1 MGAIMLRVKRY
12 RLLPLSPWPLAPDG
26 FTGPL
31 LVGGRRSTIKSN
43 VGDSGA
49 GVHMAAG
56 IGSAD
61 DQAIPDVN
69 ARPIATAIPMAELEV
84 LPNVTH
90 YTFLARCTFFCRIV
104 APPLCTVPVD
114 IDRDDIQP

>member
-1 MGAIMLRVKRY
+1 
-12 RLLPLSPWPLAPDG
+12 
-26 FTGPL
+26 L
-31 LVGGRRSTIKSN
+31 LVGGSHSTIKSN

-69 ARPIATAIPMAELEV
+69 TRPIATAIPMAELEV

-90 YTFLARCTFFCRIV
+90 YTFLARCTFFGRIV
-104 APPLCTVPVD
+104 ARSLCSDPVD
-114 IDRDDIQP
+114 IDRDDVHARVSTDALEFLNRTLRTAEGGSETRR

>member
-1 MGAIMLRVKRY
+1 
-12 RLLPLSPWPLAPDG
+12 
-26 FTGPL
+26 
-31 LVGGRRSTIKSN
+31 
-43 VGDSGA
+43 
-49 GVHMAAG
+49 MAAG

-90 YTFLARCTFFCRIV
+90 YTFLARCTFFGRIV
-104 APPLCTVPVD
+104 ARSLCSDPVD
-114 IDRDDIQP
+114 IDRDDVHARVSTDALEFLNRTLRTAEGGSETRR